1 MEKDR
6 LNYLL
11 DQLLDNEDT
20 FNNIK
25 FDLCKEK
32 EIEIIEQGSS
42 FISFLKNQVNSIE
55 TYTEGAM
62 EK

>member
-25 FDLCKEK
+25 FDLYKEK
-32 EIEIIEQGSS
+32 EIEIIEQESA

-55 TYTEGAM
+55 TYTEGAI